1 MHWSDDD
8 LRVNARPGT
17 RAVSPAVSETLS
29 PPASGAWR
37 EGDPVANRHFVDLG
51 NFRFEHGGE
60 VPLRMAY
67 EQWGEL
73 NEDASNA
80 VLIFHALTGDAHVV
94 GPSEPGQ
101 STAGW
106 WQGMVGP
113 GAPLDTDRYFVVCAN
128 ALGSCQGT
136 TGPASIGPN
145 GTEWGARFP
154 KTTVRDQVNATS
166 LLGKALGIQR
176 FAAVIGGSLGG
187 MQALEFACMF
197 PQRLHRLMILAAPP
211 AIDAANIAI
220 NTLQADAI
228 RLDAAW
234 RGGNYYDA
242 EPGAGPHR
250 GLALARRMA
259 MLTYR
264 GSAELDDRFGRSW
277 QSAMSPTRD
286 GGRYSVQS
294 YLDFHGNR
302 FTRRF
307 DANSYITLV
316 GAMNSHDVGRNRGG
330 VEAALSRVPVPTLV
344 VGVTTDSYFPI
355 ATQHRIA
362 AALPASLTGSR
373 AFELDSHFGHDGF
386 LIELPRVGEQVR
398 RLLETPVG

>member
-8 LRVNARPGT
+8 FRVNARVPQAGAAHPL
-17 RAVSPAVSETLS
+17 RETLS

-37 EGDPVANRHFVDLG
+37 EGDPVANRQFVDLG
-51 NFRFEHGGE
+51 IFEFEHGGQ

-67 EQWGEL
+67 EHWGTL
-73 NEDASNA
+73 NDDASNA
-80 VLIFHALTGDAHVV
+80 ILVFHALTGDAHVI
-94 GPSEPGQ
+94 GSTGPGQ
-101 STAGW
+101 ATAGW
-106 WQGMVGP
+106 WQGMIGP
-113 GAPLDTDRYFVVCAN
+113 GKPLDTDKYYVICAN
-128 ALGSCQGT
+128 TLGSCQGT
-136 TGPASIGPN
+136 TGPSSIGPD
-145 GTEWGARFP
+145 GSEWGAGFP
-154 KTTVRDQVNATS
+154 KTTIRDQARATS
-166 LLGKALGIQR
+166 ILATALGIDR

-197 PQRLHRLMILAAPP
+197 PEQLQRLMILAAPP

-228 RLDAAW
+228 RLDPAW
-234 RGGNYYDA
+234 RAGNYYDA
-242 EPGAGPHR
+242 GAGGGPSR

-330 VEAALSRVPVPTLV
+330 VEAALATMTVPTLV
-344 VGVTTDSYFPI
+344 LGVTTDSYFTI

-362 AALPASLTGSR
+362 AALPNSLTGSR
-373 AFELDSHFGHDGF
+373 SFELDSPFGHDGF
-386 LIELPRVGEQVR
+386 LIELPRVGEQIQ
-398 RLLETPVG
+398 RLLNTAV

>member
-8 LRVNARPGT
+8 FRTTLRAPGAKVGGGL
-17 RAVSPAVSETLS
+17 RETLS

-37 EGDPVANRHFVDLG
+37 QGDPVANRHFIDLG
-51 NFRFEHGGE
+51 TFVFEHGGE

-67 EQWGEL
+67 EHWGSL
-73 NEDASNA
+73 NADRSNA
-80 VLIFHALTGDAHVV
+80 ILVFHALTGDAHVIGDV
-94 GPSEPGQ
+94 GPGQ
-101 STAGW
+101 ATPGW
-106 WQGMVGP
+106 WQGMIGP
-113 GAPLDTDRYFVVCAN
+113 GKPLDTDRYYVICAN
-128 ALGSCQGT
+128 TLGSCQGS
-136 TGPASIGPN
+136 TGPASIDPN
-145 GTEWGARFP
+145 GLEFGARFP
-154 KTTVRDQVNATS
+154 KTTIRDQAHATS
-166 LLGKALGIQR
+166 LLASALGIEQ

-197 PQRLHRLMILAAPP
+197 PQQLRRLMVLAAPP
-211 AIDAANIAI
+211 AIDAANIAV

-228 RLDAAW
+228 RLDPAW
-234 RGGNYYDA
+234 RGGDYYDA
-242 EPGAGPHR
+242 EPGDGPHR

-277 QSAMSPTRD
+277 QSAMSPTSD

-316 GAMNSHDVGRNRGG
+316 GAMNSHDVGRGRGG
-330 VEAALSRVPVPTLV
+330 VEAALQRVETPTLV
-344 VGVTTDSYFPI
+344 LGISTDSYFTVE
-355 ATQHRIA
+355 TQHRIA
-362 AALPASLTGSR
+362 AALPNSVSGAT
-373 AFELDSHFGHDGF
+373 AVELDSPFGHDGF
-386 LIELPRVGEQVR
+386 LIELARVSEQIQ
-398 RLLETPVG
+398 RLLAMDA